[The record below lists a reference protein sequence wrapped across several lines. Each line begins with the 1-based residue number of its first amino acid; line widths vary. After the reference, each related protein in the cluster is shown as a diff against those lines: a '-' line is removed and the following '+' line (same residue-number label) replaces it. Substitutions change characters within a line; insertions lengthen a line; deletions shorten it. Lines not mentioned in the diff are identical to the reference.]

1 MSDTRGRETR
11 PGRHTTGSATS
22 DPELAAL
29 RTHAAF
35 HQRLRDLTLEFSQQ
49 AAAAGALDA
58 ALGGFADGA
67 NILLGAR
74 QTTVWLHQRSARTL
88 TARASSDAGSLRA
101 TERVPTTAA
110 DAPAARGLRLERA
123 RLEADRS
130 LLLVP
135 LRGWRR
141 ALGTLVAQGPF
152 VPALDE
158 DLLEELSHELG
169 RQLAAAIESVQLLE
183 QVLRQRRLLEDTFNS
198 LVDLVVVTDTEL
210 RLVQTNEVFAA
221 RVGQVPA
228 ELHGRPL
235 GALVD
240 RALADWIAATAH
252 DGAGGAGGEHDA
264 RSGLVSDARLAGEFA
279 VTMTPLVNHVG
290 EAVGHVVVLRDIT
303 AQRQLEAER
312 EALRARLAQS
322 EKLAALGQFV
332 AGVAHEMNNPLQGVL
347 GHLELMMETA
357 DLPPAVKR
365 DMRRIYHEAD
375 RAAKIVQN
383 LLTFS
388 GARRM
393 ERRRLRPARVVSRA
407 LVSRADA
414 LRRGGIRVARSDA
427 EHAPWI
433 SGDPQLLHQAL
444 VNVLVNAEHAVA
456 DVGGDARIEI
466 ATRAGAAG
474 GRVAIVI
481 RDNGPGIPADALPR
495 IFDPFFTTKDVGKGT
510 GLGLAITY
518 GIIQE
523 HGGTIHAANDPG
535 GGAVITIDLP
545 GQE

>member
-1 MSDTRGRETR
+1 MRGRETR
-11 PGRHTTGSATS
+11 PGRHTTGAATS
-22 DPELAAL
+22 DPHLATL

-35 HQRLRDLTLEFSQQ
+35 HQRLGDLILEFSRQ

-58 ALGGFADGA
+58 ALGDFVGGA
-67 NILLGAR
+67 NSLLGAR
-74 QTTVWLHQRSARTL
+74 RTTVWLHQRRTRTL
-88 TARASSDAGSLRA
+88 TPAAASDAGSLR
-101 TERVPTTAA
+101 TMPSVPTAPP

-123 RLEADRS
+123 RLELDRGGH

-141 ALGTLVAQGPF
+141 ALGTLVAEGPF
-152 VPALDE
+152 TPALDDE
-158 DLLEELSHELG
+158 VLEELSHELG
-169 RQLAAAIESVQLLE
+169 RQLASAIESIQLLE
-183 QVLRQRRLLEDTFNS
+183 EVLRQRRLLEDTFNS
-198 LVDLVVVTDTEL
+198 LVDLVVVTDSEL

-221 RVGQVPA
+221 RAGQPRT
-228 ELHGRPL
+228 ELLGRPL
-235 GALVD
+235 GALLD
-240 RALADWIAATAH
+240 RGLAEWIAATAH
-252 DGAGGAGGEHDA
+252 DGAADGGGEHDA
-264 RSGLVSDARLAGEFA
+264 RTGLVSDARLAGEFA
-279 VTMTPLVNHVG
+279 VTMTPLVDHG
-290 EAVGHVVVLRDIT
+290 GDAVGHVLVLRDIT

-332 AGVAHEMNNPLQGVL
+332 AGIAHEMNNPLQGVL
-347 GHLELMMETA
+347 GYLELLMETA
-357 DLPPAVKR
+357 AVEPAVKR
-365 DMRRIYHEAD
+365 DLRRIYHEAD
-375 RAAKIVQN
+375 RAATIVRN

-393 ERRRLRPARVVSRA
+393 ERRRLRPARLVSRA

-414 LRRGGIRVARSDA
+414 LRRGGIRVVRNDA
-427 EHAPWI
+427 EQVPWI

-456 DVGGDARIEI
+456 GIAGSPRIEI
-466 ATRAGAAG
+466 ATRADAAG
-474 GRVAIVI
+474 GRVAIAI
-481 RDNGPGIPADALPR
+481 RDNGPGIPAEALPR

-523 HGGTIHAANDPG
+523 HGGTIQAANAAG
-535 GGAVITIDLP
+535 GGAVVTIELP
-545 GQE
+545 AED